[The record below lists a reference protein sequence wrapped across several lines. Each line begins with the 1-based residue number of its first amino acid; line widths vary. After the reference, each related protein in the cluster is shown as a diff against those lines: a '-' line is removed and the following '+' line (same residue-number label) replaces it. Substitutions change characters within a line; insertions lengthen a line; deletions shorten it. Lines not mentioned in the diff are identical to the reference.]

1 MKKLQV
7 WHLIFLL
14 SVILILARIVVIFQ
28 SFTLMVKYI
37 ALLFSDYK
45 TASGLFT
52 FGIFDQIFSS
62 ILLIILPFAILF
74 GRKSSFSK
82 ISLSFSWT
90 VVVSLSF
97 FFVFAP
103 LIANWNPEFQQ
114 NIGMTKLLPPFSEV
128 KYLLLKPDSSAKEVN
143 QGHTNNA
150 LDNFLVQRNKVIKKS
165 FNEEMVFI
173 DSLKV
178 SRDIVI
184 YQRGEV
190 SKINIKDVV
199 LDNGKPIVRSK
210 LFVLGTDE
218 FGRDIFSR
226 IVYGTR
232 ISLFVG
238 IGAVIISFLMGIIF
252 GFLAGYLGSFSNMIL
267 SRLTDMFLAFPI
279 LFLIILVLALFGNS
293 LWTVIFVLG
302 FTSWMG
308 LFKLVRGEVI
318 SLRDK
323 EFFISAK
330 MVGLSKKDLIIKE
343 ILPLILAPVIVNLVF
358 QCGNV
363 ILAESALSYLGLGT
377 GTSYPS
383 WGAMIEAGQSY
394 LTKAWWMIFSPSLIL
409 FLTIFAANNLGK
421 NINEFFNPRL
431 AKK

>member
-1 MKKLQV
+1 MKKIQA
-7 WHLIFLL
+7 WHLIFVLL
-14 SVILILARIVVIFQ
+14 VILILVRIELLSQ
-28 SFTLMVKYI
+28 SFSLMVKYI
-37 ALLFSDYK
+37 ALLFSDFK
-45 TASGLFT
+45 AASNLFS
-52 FGIFDQIFSS
+52 FSLLDQIVSS
-62 ILLIILPFAILF
+62 ILLIILPFVLFF
-74 GRKSSFSK
+74 GRKQSFLK
-82 ISLSFSWT
+82 IRLSFSWI
-90 VVVSLSF
+90 VVIVLSF
-97 FFVFAP
+97 FFFFAP
-103 LIANWNPEFQQ
+103 LITNWNPEFQK
-114 NIGMTKLLPPFSEV
+114 NIGVTKLLSPFSKVE
-128 KYLLLKPDSSAKEVN
+128 YLLVKTN
-143 QGHTNNA
+143 QHYPNNE
-150 LDNFLVQRNKVIKKS
+150 LGNFLRQRDRVIKKS
-165 FNEEMVFI
+165 YNEGMVFI

-178 SRDIVI
+178 GKDVVI
-184 YQRGEV
+184 YQNGQE
-190 SKINIKDVV
+190 SKINTKNVV
-199 LDNGKPIVRSK
+199 LKNGKPVVKSK
-210 LFVLGTDE
+210 IFILGTDE

-238 IGAVIISFLMGIIF
+238 FGAVIISFLMGITF
-252 GFLAGYLGSFSNMIL
+252 GFLAGYWGGFSNMVL

-293 LWTVIFVLG
+293 LWTVVFVLG

-318 SLRDK
+318 SLKNK

-377 GTSYPS
+377 GISYPS

-394 LTKAWWMIFSPSLIL
+394 LTKAWWMIFSPSLML